1 MPRSVKSMEALAAAA
16 RKAAKTPKE
25 RPPPARRKPAAAAK
39 TTEADAPPLP
49 HLTPTGEPGVFL
61 NGMGQRVDANG
72 VLLRFLTP
80 DNEEEYGAKLIG
92 GPVDSPAKVMQRIA
106 LDPLLPLSL
115 RLDAAK
121 GAAPYFDKKKPI
133 AIEQKSDDNVFD
145 VAAIAAL
152 PRAKRIEMLRML
164 GEVGVDVSFLDGL
177 KK

>member
-1 MPRSVKSMEALAAAA
+1 MPRSVKQMEALAAAA
-16 RKAAKTPKE
+16 RKSAKTPRE
-25 RPPPARRKPAAAAK
+25 RPPPTRRKTSTPK
-39 TTEADAPPLP
+39 TEADAPPLP
-49 HLTPTGEPGVFL
+49 HLTPTGEPGVFT
-61 NGMGQRVDANG
+61 NAMGQRVDANG

-92 GPVDSPAKVMQRIA
+92 GPVDTPAKVMQRIA

-133 AIEQKSDDNVFD
+133 AIEQKNDDNVFD